1 MPTYSQRCSFS
12 RIATRMRP
20 ASLRTNSHAPA
31 VSTTR
36 KPPAIQNQASIDTS
50 KLSNPDSPLL
60 EPVKLPP
67 E

>member
-12 RIATRMRP
+12 RIATRTLP
-20 ASLRTNSHAPA
+20 ASLRTNIQARA

-36 KPPAIQNQASIDTS
+36 KAPAIQNHASMDTS